1 MFEQSAAGTR
11 VSFVISHAFSG
22 GRSLSIFLLSLTQAT
37 YRCVI
42 ASSSPL
48 LSSSSPFLP
57 AMSRKE
63 KAQEQAERLRNAS
76 EKIKRKNQA
85 LVNRVLARHKKF
97 PLQLVTWRTILKPGW
112 REALQ
117 RMLPFTA
124 LLLFLAPFTTVQS
137 DSWCLARSR
146 GGYLSAWDGPT
157 WNSL

>member
-1 MFEQSAAGTR
+1 MFEESAAGTR

-22 GRSLSIFLLSLTQAT
+22 GRSLSIFLPSLSQAT

-48 LSSSSPFLP
+48 LSSSSPFLA

-63 KAQEQAERLRNAS
+63 KAREQAERLRNAS
-76 EKIKRKNQA
+76 EKINRNGQA
-85 LVNRVLARHKKF
+85 LVNRVLARHKRF
-97 PLQLVTWRTILKPGW
+97 PLRVVTWRTILKPGW
-112 REALQ
+112 KEALQ

-124 LLLFLAPFTTVQS
+124 LLLFLGPFTTVQS
-137 DSWCLARSR
+137 HSWCLVKSQ